1 MELFYPE
8 KIFNLSTERKLFFST
23 ICIHRAVSIYKTYIK
38 EYDDENSWRMDI
50 LNNYYEVES
59 NIIRNHFKI
68 TDDIYNIVKDS
79 KEEFNRVVD
88 NNINTEDE
96 DAEEEQIVLNA
107 INAIDEY
114 FDIILEKEDIQG
126 RMYLML
132 MDCSEVMSF
141 NSDYDEE
148 SLEVENEWQMAALD
162 MMMNTQEEF
171 PFREINNLNEVYN
184 KTYKEWIKV
193 ELLKGEI

>member
-50 LNNYYEVES
+50 LNNYYEVEKY
-59 NIIRNHFKI
+59 IIKNNFKI
-68 TDDIYNIVKDS
+68 TEDIYSNVKNNKEAFNKIVDS
-79 KEEFNRVVD
+79 
-88 NNINTEDE
+88 NINTEDE

-107 INAIDEY
+107 INAMDEY

-148 SLEVENEWQMAALD
+148 SLEVENKWQMAALD
-162 MMMNTQEEF
+162 TMLNTQEEF
-171 PFREINNLNEVYN
+171 PFVEINNLNENYN

-193 ELLKGEI
+193 ELLKGGI